1 MGCTNSK
8 DKNHKKKEVKE
19 PTQQNKLEENVKVE
33 ALDTNTAKVSH
44 IEDPPVNSSEKEKNQ
59 DDLMWLKMEEPAVCS
74 KCHQSS
80 KLFSPFSKNNNLICN
95 KCSDPIP
102 ENDEKGQKHDFLK
115 ANQSKENIDS
125 KPKSANKETIDNV
138 SKASQKI
145 PNKQTSTRPNTGR
158 RPEPPKQNSNAS
170 VRNKTPSRPV
180 TGNKPNTANK
190 SNSKLTPSKPKIEVN
205 NKKSP
210 AQKPRNGMNR
220 INVPKSGIN
229 KSQIDAKT
237 QEERKI
243 EPKNKK
249 PNEANNQLKEMG
261 NILQDI
267 LKKNEDMQVALSVVI
282 DRTNLA
288 GKTQASG
295 KVQV

>member
-8 DKNHKKKEVKE
+8 DKDHKKKEVKE
-19 PTQQNKLEENVKVE
+19 PTQQNKLEENAKVE
-33 ALDTNTAKVSH
+33 ALDTNTAKAPH
-44 IEDPPVNSSEKEKNQ
+44 MEDPPINSSEKGKIQ
-59 DDLMWLKMEEPAVCS
+59 DDLMWLKMDEPAVCS

-80 KLFSPFSKNNNLICN
+80 KLFSPFSKNDNLICN

-102 ENDEKGQKHDFLK
+102 EDDGPKHDFLK

-125 KPKSANKETIDNV
+125 RPKSANKEDSNA
-138 SKASQKI
+138 SKITI
-145 PNKQTSTRPNTGR
+145 PNKQTPTRPNTGR
-158 RPEPPKQNSNAS
+158 RPEPPKQSSNVS
-170 VRNKTPSRPV
+170 TRNKTPSRPV

-190 SNSKLTPSKPKIEVN
+190 SNSKLIPSKPKVEVN

-210 AQKPRNGMNR
+210 HQKPRNEINR
-220 INVPKSGIN
+220 TNVPKSGIN
-229 KSQIDAKT
+229 KSQIATKT

-249 PNEANNQLKEMG
+249 PNEANSQLKEMG

-282 DRTNLA
+282 DRTNLP
-288 GKTQASG
+288 GKTQISP
-295 KVQV
+295 KVQDV